1 MRLSGRSKRFMDHTD
16 DQVTNNRTKKNSL
29 FLYLLK
35 FWQKAPLRRKPLHIA
50 PTPFQFLPDNVEERN
65 VRQRGQWQ
73 GLLCLS
79 NVDSRPSLHP
89 DWLAA
94 VQGQKNRIIWV
105 AHFNLDDRC
114 FCHDNRAV
122 REDVRTNRRNNED
135 PRFRIENWSAGCK
148 RICGRARR
156 W

>member
-1 MRLSGRSKRFMDHTD
+1 MRLSGRLKRFMDHTD
-16 DQVTNNRTKKNSL
+16 YQVPNNRTKKNSL

-65 VRQRGQWQ
+65 VRQRSQCQ
-73 GLLCLS
+73 GLLCPS

-94 VQGQKNRIIWV
+94 VRGQKNRIIWL
-105 AHFNLDDRC
+105 AHFNLDYRC
-114 FCHDNRAV
+114 VCDDKLALLV
-122 REDVRTNRRNNED
+122 ALRT
-135 PRFRIENWSAGCK
+135 
-148 RICGRARR
+148 
-156 W
+156 